1 MRRRKVLESS
11 VVEMRRERERTK
23 NISPPGH
30 TPFIILPLL
39 SSPTV
44 MDCVRHWASKEDK
57 YPHIFTHKKCW
68 QNQHKLFNL
77 LKSKTRIILTSNH
90 LSLCKE
96 GTTGTFW
103 YQHLVLTLYTF
114 YKKSCQKVKLA
125 AGTLFGRIHQ
135 FNFRHLQSKLCEQQV
150 KLLFLEGQLD
160 SSKVFPLR
168 IQMLI

>member
-1 MRRRKVLESS
+1 
-11 VVEMRRERERTK
+11 
-23 NISPPGH
+23 
-30 TPFIILPLL
+30 
-39 SSPTV
+39 

-135 FNFRHLQSKLCEQQV
+135 FNFRHLQLQLSLSLYLSYRHSPGTLENSGSASCISRIIQRGLTYV
-150 KLLFLEGQLD
+150 LLIHED
-160 SSKVFPLR
+160 
-168 IQMLI
+168 IQYHILNPSPTYY

>member
-11 VVEMRRERERTK
+11 VVEMRRERENK
-23 NISPPGH
+23 EH
-30 TPFIILPLL
+30 F
-39 SSPTV
+39 SSWP
-44 MDCVRHWASKEDK
+44 HPIYHSASLV
-57 YPHIFTHKKCW
+57 IT
-68 QNQHKLFNL
+68 NL
-77 LKSKTRIILTSNH
+77 NH